1 MRLIE
6 LVAPQLGAT
15 GVKLCYQATVGWT
28 LKIGGGSRARDCK
41 DGSFMVTGDSLDNEL
56 LTTLTEQVSR
66 KVKNLRTLLKVT
78 QGISSVLDLDQLF
91 AIIVEEAADIFGA
104 EKASLMIIEP
114 GTEIMRIRSAIGLP
128 DDVMQKAQ
136 VRVGQGI
143 SGTVAASGE
152 SLFIRDIENDPRFGK
167 KTKQKRGQR
176 YDTNSLICVPVK
188 GRDGMLLGVLNV
200 NNKSSH
206 EEFTKEDLDLLEVV
220 ASQAGIAL
228 ENARLFATARSR
240 IQELETI
247 HEAGED
253 IVDAITS
260 EQVLDVMAERIREI
274 YPEAE
279 YGVVFVDPDNQ
290 FVEFHTGSQKIR
302 EFYEK
307 GSEKGIE
314 AERFQNLDQIYQRPL
329 LSDFEDP
336 ISVRIFDDEALDHGV
351 LFSIP
356 IRSPRGVLGYVD
368 IYLDD
373 EREVNPDRIKV
384 LEIVVHQAAANI
396 ENRKLYEEMGR
407 GYTETIRALSSA
419 IDAKDKYTIGHS
431 ERVALFAVEL
441 GRELGFDEQTLNFV
455 ERAGILHDIGK
466 IGVSELILGKPGRL
480 DEHEFQE
487 MKDHLRKSAE
497 ILKPIKFLG
506 PAYEG
511 LKMHHERMDGRGYMG
526 IPGERI
532 PLLGRILAIADAF
545 DAMTSDR
552 PYRKGLPVE
561 VAKQELRKNAGTQ
574 FDPDLV
580 EVFCHVLEKNTDEN
594 GRMTFERLEEI
605 NRRSQVSFKYGKDAM
620 YTVLKPLSEE
630 ERTKQEERR
639 KAAAKRIAAAAGNGE
654 ADKEGSKDVEI
665 QDEGERSVAEKG

>member
-1 MRLIE
+1 MDST
-6 LVAPQLGAT
+6 GAF
-15 GVKLCYQATVGWT
+15 
-28 LKIGGGSRARDCK
+28 RD
-41 DGSFMVTGDSLDNEL
+41 SEL
-56 LTTLTEQVSR
+56 LTALTSEVTR

-91 AIIVEEAADIFGA
+91 SLIVKEAADIFGA
-104 EKASLMIIEP
+104 EKASLMEIEP
-114 GTEIMRIRSAIGLP
+114 GADFMRIRSALGLP
-128 DDVMQKAQ
+128 KEVISSAR

-143 SGTVAASGE
+143 SGTVASSGE
-152 SLFIRDIENDPRFGK
+152 SLFIRDIENDPRFGTLATNGK
-167 KTKQKRGQR
+167 KAQR

-188 GRDGMLLGVLNV
+188 GRDGLVLGVLNV

-206 EEFTKEDLDLLEVV
+206 EAFTKDDLDLLEVV

-228 ENARLFATARSR
+228 ENARLYATAQSR
-240 IQELETI
+240 IRELETV
-247 HEAGED
+247 HEAGEE
-253 IVDAITS
+253 ILVAGSS
-260 EQVLDVMAERIREI
+260 EAVLQSMAKQIKEI
-274 YPEAE
+274 YPESQ
-279 YGVVFVDPDNQ
+279 YGVVFVDPDNL
-290 FVEFHTGSQKIR
+290 FVEFHQGSAFIR
-302 EFYEK
+302 GFYERGYEK
-307 GSEKGIE
+307 GIV
-314 AERFQNLDQIYQRPL
+314 AERFVDIDQIYQRPL
-329 LSDFEDP
+329 LSEFNDP
-336 ISVRIFDDEALDHGV
+336 LSVRVFDDEYLDRGV

-356 IRSPRGVLGYVD
+356 LKSPRGVIGYVD

-373 EREVNPDRIKV
+373 ESQLEMDRVRV
-384 LEIVVHQAAANI
+384 LEIVVHQAAANL

-441 GRELGFDEQTLNFV
+441 GRELGFDDLTLNFV

-497 ILKPIKFLG
+497 ILRPIKFLG

-511 LKMHHERMDGRGYMG
+511 LKMHHERMDGRGYLG
-526 IPGERI
+526 VPGEKI

-580 EVFCHVLEKNTDEN
+580 HIFCHVLDKSIDQS
-594 GRMTFERLEEI
+594 GRMTFEGLEEI

-630 ERTKQEERR
+630 ERAKQEERR
-639 KAAAKRIAAAAGNGE
+639 RAAAKRIAAAAGNGE
-654 ADKEGSKDVEI
+654 ASKKPQKEVKL
-665 QDEGERSVAEKG
+665 DEESERSVAEKG

>member
-1 MRLIE
+1 
-6 LVAPQLGAT
+6 
-15 GVKLCYQATVGWT
+15 
-28 LKIGGGSRARDCK
+28 
-41 DGSFMVTGDSLDNEL
+41 MVTGDSLDNEL
-56 LTTLTEQVSR
+56 LSSLTEQVTR

-78 QGISSVLDLDQLF
+78 QGISSVLDLDKLF
-91 AIIVEEAADIFGA
+91 GIIVEEAADIFGA
-104 EKASLMIIEP
+104 EKASLMVIEP
-114 GTEIMRIRSAIGLP
+114 GTETMRIRSAIGLP
-128 DDVMQKAQ
+128 EDVTHTALVK
-136 VRVGQGI
+136 VGQGI
-143 SGTVAASGE
+143 SGTVAAHGE
-152 SLFIRDIENDPRFGK
+152 SLFIRDIENDPRFGR
-167 KTKQKRGQR
+167 TASNRNRQR

-188 GRDGMLLGVLNV
+188 GRDGSVLGVLNV

-206 EEFTKEDLDLLEVV
+206 EEFTQEDMDLLEVV

-228 ENARLFATARSR
+228 ENARLFTTARSR
-240 IQELETI
+240 IQQLETI
-247 HEAGED
+247 HEASEE
-253 IVDAITS
+253 IVEATTS
-260 EQVLDVMAERIREI
+260 EQVLELLEKQIKET
-274 YPEAE
+274 YPESE
-279 YGVVFVDPDNQ
+279 YAVVFVDPDNE
-290 FVEFHTGSQKIR
+290 FVEFHQGSSFLKN
-302 EFYEK
+302 FYER
-307 GSEKGIE
+307 GREKGIL
-314 AERFQNLDQIYQRPL
+314 AEKFEDLDRIYQRPL
-329 LSDFEDP
+329 LSDFNSP
-336 ISVRIFDDEALDHGV
+336 ISVRIFDDEVLDQGV

-368 IYLDD
+368 IYLEDG
-373 EREVNPDRIKV
+373 ERLDMDRVRV
-384 LEIVVHQAAANI
+384 LEIVVHQAAANL

-441 GRELGFDEQTLNFV
+441 GKSLGFDEQTVNFV

-526 IPGERI
+526 VPGERI

-561 VAKQELRKNAGTQ
+561 VAKQEMRKNSGTQ

-580 EVFCHVLEKNTDEN
+580 EVFCHVLDQNTDEN
-594 GRMTFERLEEI
+594 GRMTFDRLEEI

-630 ERTKQEERR
+630 ERAKQDERR
-639 KAAAKRIAAAAGNGE
+639 RAAAKKIAAAAGNGE
-654 ADKEGSKDVEI
+654 AEEKAPGDIEI
-665 QDEGERSVAEKG
+665 ADEGERSIAEKG

>member
-1 MRLIE
+1 ME
-6 LVAPQLGAT
+6 
-15 GVKLCYQATVGWT
+15 
-28 LKIGGGSRARDCK
+28 
-41 DGSFMVTGDSLDNEL
+41 FTGDSLDGEL
-56 LTTLTEQVSR
+56 LTQLTTQVSR

-78 QGISSVLDLDQLF
+78 QSISSVLDLDQLF
-91 AIIVEEAADIFGA
+91 TIIVTEAADIFGA
-104 EKASLMIIEP
+104 EKASLMVIEQ
-114 GTEIMRIRSAIGLP
+114 GTDTMRIRSALGLP
-128 DDVMQKAQ
+128 KDVIDVARVK
-136 VRVGQGI
+136 VGQGI
-143 SGTVAASGE
+143 SGAVAKSGE
-152 SLFIRDIENDPRFGK
+152 SLFIRDIENDPRYGTNASNGK
-167 KTKQKRGQR
+167 RAQR

-188 GRDGMLLGVLNV
+188 GRDGKLLGVLNV

-206 EEFTKEDLDLLEVV
+206 EAFTKDDLDLLEVV
-220 ASQAGIAL
+220 AGQAGIAL
-228 ENARLFATARSR
+228 ENATLFRTAQDR
-240 IQELETI
+240 ISELETI
-247 HEAGED
+247 QDAGSEIIEAPTS
-253 IVDAITS
+253 DAVLNVM
-260 EQVLDVMAERIREI
+260 EQRIHDI

-279 YGVVFVDPDNQ
+279 YGVVFVDPDNL
-290 FVEFHTGSQKIR
+290 FVEFH
-302 EFYEK
+302 K
-307 GSEKGIE
+307 GSDYLKNFFERGTAKNIDTEKFE
-314 AERFQNLDQIYQRPL
+314 NLDQIYQRPL
-329 LSDFEDP
+329 LSDFDNP
-336 ISVRIFDDEALDHGV
+336 ISVRIYDDEALEHGV
-351 LFSIP
+351 LFAIP
-356 IRSPRGVLGYVD
+356 IKSPRGVLGYVEF
-368 IYLDD
+368 YLKNESQLDMD
-373 EREVNPDRIKV
+373 AIRV
-384 LEIVVHQAAANI
+384 LSIVVHVAAANL
-396 ENRKLYEEMGR
+396 ENRRLYEEMGE

-441 GRELGFDEQTLNFV
+441 SRALDFDDTTLNYV

-511 LKMHHERMDGRGYMG
+511 LRMHHERMDGRGYMG

-561 VAKQELRKNAGTQ
+561 VAKQELKKNAGTQ

-580 EVFCHVLEKNTDEN
+580 EIFCHVLDIYTDDY
-594 GRMTFERLEEI
+594 GRMIFDGLEEI

-630 ERTKQEERR
+630 ERTKQDERR
-639 KAAAKRIAAAAGNGE
+639 KTAAKRIAAAKGNGE
-654 ADKEGSKDVEI
+654 AESKPGAPGKLE
-665 QDEGERSVAEKG
+665 DESERSIAEKG

>member
-1 MRLIE
+1 ME
-6 LVAPQLGAT
+6 L
-15 GVKLCYQATVGWT
+15 
-28 LKIGGGSRARDCK
+28 S
-41 DGSFMVTGDSLDNEL
+41 GDKLDNEL
-56 LTTLTEQVSR
+56 LTSLTDQVNR
-66 KVKNLRTLLKVT
+66 KVRNLRTLLKVT
-78 QGISSVLDLDQLF
+78 QSISSVLDLDELF
-91 AIIVEEAADIFGA
+91 SIIVSEAADIFDA
-104 EKASLMIIEP
+104 EKASLMVIEP
-114 GTEIMRIRSAIGLP
+114 GTEVMRIRSALGLP
-128 DDVMQKAQ
+128 DEVLKVAR

-152 SLFIRDIENDPRFGK
+152 SLFIRDIENDPKYGMKASNGK
-167 KTKQKRGQR
+167 RAQR

-188 GRDGMLLGVLNV
+188 GRDGAVLGVLNV

-206 EEFTKEDLDLLEVV
+206 KEFTTEDQDLLEVV

-228 ENARLFATARSR
+228 ENARLYRTANTK
-240 IQELETI
+240 IEELTTI
-247 HEAGED
+247 HEAGE
-253 IVDAITS
+253 AILLAENS
-260 EQVLDVMAERIREI
+260 ASVLESMEYEIRQML
-274 YPEAE
+274 PGVQ
-279 YGVVFVDPDNQ
+279 YGVVFVDPDNL
-290 FVEFHTGSQKIR
+290 FIEFHQGSDFLR
-302 EFYEK
+302 SMYER
-307 GSEKGIE
+307 GSNKGIV
-314 AERFQNLDQIYQRPL
+314 AERVEQLDAIYQRPL
-329 LSDFEDP
+329 LSEFRDP
-336 ISVRIFDDEALDHGV
+336 VSVRIFDDEELDRGI

-356 IRSPRGVLGYVD
+356 LRSSRGVLGYVD
-368 IYLDD
+368 IYLKNEEQFDM
-373 EREVNPDRIKV
+373 DRVRV
-384 LEIVVHQAAANI
+384 LEIVIHQAAANL

-441 GRELGFDEQTLNFV
+441 GKALGFDDETVEYV

-506 PAYEG
+506 PAYDG
-511 LKMHHERMDGRGYMG
+511 LTMHHERMDGRGYMG

-561 VAKQELRKNAGTQ
+561 VAKTELKKNAGTQ

-580 EVFCHVLEKNTDEN
+580 EVFCHVLDKNLDEN
-594 GRMTFERLEEI
+594 GKMSFPRLDEI
-605 NRRSQVSFKYGKDAM
+605 NRRSQVSFKYGKDARYM
-620 YTVLKPLSEE
+620 VLKPLSEE
-630 ERTKQEERR
+630 ELAKQEQRR
-639 KAAAKRIAAAAGNGE
+639 KDAARRIAAAGGNGE
-654 ADKEGSKDVEI
+654 DQAKEAAKVDVE
-665 QDEGERSVAEKG
+665 DKGEKSIAEKG

>member
-1 MRLIE
+1 MDST
-6 LVAPQLGAT
+6 GAF
-15 GVKLCYQATVGWT
+15 
-28 LKIGGGSRARDCK
+28 R
-41 DGSFMVTGDSLDNEL
+41 DNEL
-56 LTTLTEQVSR
+56 LTALTSEVTR

-91 AIIVEEAADIFGA
+91 SLIVREAADIFGA
-104 EKASLMIIEP
+104 EKASLMEIEP
-114 GTEIMRIRSAIGLP
+114 GADHMRIRSALGLP
-128 DDVMQKAQ
+128 KDVIGSARVK
-136 VRVGQGI
+136 VGQGI
-143 SGTVAASGE
+143 SGTVAARGE
-152 SLFIRDIENDPRFGK
+152 SLFIRDIENDLRFGTLATNGK
-167 KTKQKRGQR
+167 KAQR

-188 GRDGMLLGVLNV
+188 GRDGLVLGVLNV

-206 EEFTKEDLDLLEVV
+206 EEFTQEDLDLLEVV

-228 ENARLFATARSR
+228 ENARLYATARSR
-240 IQELETI
+240 IRELETV
-247 HEAGED
+247 HEAGEE
-253 IVDAITS
+253 ILAAGSS
-260 EQVLDVMAERIREI
+260 EAVLQSMAKQIKGI
-274 YPEAE
+274 YPESQ
-279 YGVVFVDPDNQ
+279 YGVVFVDPDNL
-290 FVEFHTGSQKIR
+290 FVEFHQGSAFIR
-302 EFYEK
+302 GFYERGYEK
-307 GSEKGIE
+307 GIV
-314 AERFQNLDQIYQRPL
+314 AERFVDIDQIYQRPL
-329 LSDFEDP
+329 LSEFNDP
-336 ISVRIFDDEALDHGV
+336 LSVRVFDDEYLDRGV

-356 IRSPRGVLGYVD
+356 LKSPRGVIGYVD

-373 EREVNPDRIKV
+373 EAQLEMDRVRV
-384 LEIVVHQAAANI
+384 LEIVVHQAAANL

-441 GRELGFDEQTLNFV
+441 GRELGFDDLTLNFV

-497 ILKPIKFLG
+497 ILRPIKFLG

-511 LKMHHERMDGRGYMG
+511 LKMHHERMDGRGYLG
-526 IPGERI
+526 IPGEKI

-552 PYRKGLPVE
+552 PYRKGLPAE

-580 EVFCHVLEKNTDEN
+580 HIFCHVLDENLDEN
-594 GRMTFERLEEI
+594 GRMTFEGLEEI

-630 ERTKQEERR
+630 ERAKQEERR
-639 KAAAKRIAAAAGNGE
+639 RTAAKRIAAAAGNGE
-654 ADKEGSKDVEI
+654 AAKKAQKEVRL
-665 QDEGERSVAEKG
+665 DEESERSVAEKG

>member
-1 MRLIE
+1 M
-6 LVAPQLGAT
+6 
-15 GVKLCYQATVGWT
+15 
-28 LKIGGGSRARDCK
+28 D
-41 DGSFMVTGDSLDNEL
+41 TGDSLDSEL
-56 LTTLTEQVSR
+56 LTNLTEQVTR
-66 KVKNLRTLLKVT
+66 KVKNLRTLLSVT
-78 QGISSVLDLDQLF
+78 QSISSVLDLDELF
-91 AIIVEEAADIFGA
+91 GIVVREAAGIFGA

-114 GTEIMRIRSAIGLP
+114 GTDLMRIRSAIGLP
-128 DDVMQKAQ
+128 KEVIDTAT

-143 SGTVAASGE
+143 SGTVASNGE
-152 SLFIRDIENDPRFGK
+152 SLFIRDIENDPRFGRRSTGRNK
-167 KTKQKRGQR
+167 QR

-188 GRDGMLLGVLNV
+188 ARDGSVLGVLNV

-228 ENARLFATARSR
+228 ENARLFKTARSR
-240 IQELETI
+240 IHELETI
-247 HEAGED
+247 HDASEEIVEAR
-253 IVDAITS
+253 TS
-260 EQVLDVMAERIREI
+260 EGVLGALERRIRDI
-274 YPEAE
+274 YPEAD
-279 YGVVFVDPDNQ
+279 YAIVFVDPDNL
-290 FVEFHTGSQKIR
+290 FVEFHSGTR
-302 EFYEK
+302 FFRDFYAR
-307 GSEKGIE
+307 GREKGIP
-314 AERFQNLDQIYQRPL
+314 AEEIEDLEKIYQRPL

-336 ISVRIFDDEALDHGV
+336 LSVRIFDDEVLDHGI
-351 LFSIP
+351 LFSVP
-356 IRSPRGVLGYVD
+356 LKSPRGVIGHID
-368 IYLDD
+368 IYIADEEEFDLD
-373 EREVNPDRIKV
+373 RVRV
-384 LEIVVHQAAANI
+384 LEIVVHQAAANL

-441 GRELGFDEQTLNFV
+441 GKALGFDEQTLIFV

-511 LKMHHERMDGRGYMG
+511 LTMHHERMDGRGYMG
-526 IPGERI
+526 VPGEKI

-580 EVFCHVLEKNTDEN
+580 EVFCHVLDQNTDEN
-594 GRMTFERLEEI
+594 GRMTFDRLEEI
-605 NRRSQVSFKYGKDAM
+605 NKRSQVSFKYGKDAM

-630 ERTKQEERR
+630 ERAKQDERR
-639 KAAAKRIAAAAGNGE
+639 KEAARKIAAAAGNGE
-654 ADKEGSKDVEI
+654 AAGKAAEDIEI
-665 QDEGERSVAEKG
+665 SEEGEKSITEKG